1 MHHVVTLIH
10 QVTVL
15 KLLKHPNIVAHYDNF
30 VADKSLVIVMEYA
43 PGGTLH
49 EFIQDRNETLME
61 EDVSICSSVYISVCV
76 QGLFY
81 VGGRG

>member
-1 MHHVVTLIH
+1 MLHCLHNDIVYRTPPLTNYCPLSP
-10 QVTVL
+10 QVKVL

-49 EFIQDRNETLME
+49 EFIQDRNGTLME
-61 EDVSICSSVYISVCV
+61 EDVRRLY
-76 QGLFY
+76 
-81 VGGRG
+81 